1 MEAIV
6 TIIIIFL
13 LFIYLMAQDSKKET
27 KRERY
32 AEAAGELAYSVAD
45 SVAGFIHD
53 ITEPADK
60 KEIRLAREAL
70 ANRNGQ
76 LYRFDHY
83 FNKDYLE
90 QLLTVDDYFK
100 KSLDIL
106 GLSEERW
113 KKIGLHLFY
122 VGVIKVMS
130 REHSD
135 YSKKTPE
142 YIRQHIIDNW
152 ANNEGLKDDVLT
164 LKEALAYFHISEEEW
179 IKYGDT
185 VIEMHN
191 INDNNKDLEEF
202 GIITQIMPM
211 KNNRHL
217 L

>member
-1 MEAIV
+1 ME
-6 TIIIIFL
+6 TIIAFVIIVL

-32 AEAAGELAYSVAD
+32 AEAAEALAYSAAD
-45 SVAGFIHD
+45 SISGFVYK
-53 ITEPADK
+53 ITEPTEK
-60 KEIRLAREAL
+60 KQIRLAREAL
-70 ANRNGQ
+70 AIRNGS
-76 LYRFDHY
+76 LYRFDNY
-83 FNKDYLE
+83 SDKDYRE
-90 QLLTVDDYFK
+90 RLLTVDDNFK
-100 KSLDIL
+100 KSLGIL
-106 GLSEERW
+106 GLSEECW

-152 ANNEGLKDDVLT
+152 ANYKGLKDNVLT

-185 VIEMHN
+185 VIEMYN
-191 INDNNKDLEEF
+191 INNNNRDLEKF
-202 GIITQIMPM
+202 GIITQILPM
-211 KNNRHL
+211 QNNRHL